1 MVSDYKPNNKNKM
14 KKKIV
19 MLLMLCI
26 IGMAACVWG
35 PKLHEHMMEKEYES
49 LSKEQL
55 FSDSKTE
62 TKHYILVQRNAML
75 PLLMCI
81 KSGEN
86 ADSLDAVFERLIKM
100 GQKKLGGSQDEQRLL
115 ELQTQYLCTARKFLQ
130 QNNRKAS
137 SKKLAFA
144 FWTM

>member
-1 MVSDYKPNNKNKM
+1 MASDYKPNNKNKM

-35 PKLHEHMMEKEYES
+35 PKLHDHMMEKEYES

-86 ADSLDAVFERLIKM
+86 ADSLDAVFVRLIKM
-100 GQKKLGGSQDEQRLL
+100 GQKKIDGIEDEQRLL
-115 ELQTQYLCTARKFLQ
+115 ELQTQYLCAAQKLLQ
-130 QNNRKAS
+130 QKNRDAAAE
-137 SKKLAFA
+137 KLAFA
-144 FWTM
+144 CWTM